1 MLRIKV
7 RTQILLKEGGVS
19 KIHNKKSFQGTE
31 SRQWGDYIK
40 PFLNISF
47 SSVLEF
53 STQTYFVWNNKY
65 LNDFDNHYFPL
76 ESLEFA
82 NFGLARL
89 LSRGAGPLEGG

>member
-31 SRQWGDYIK
+31 SQQWREYMK
-40 PFLNISF
+40 TFFNESF
-47 SSVLEF
+47 SSVFGF
-53 STQTYFVWNNKY
+53 STQTYFVWNKKY
-65 LNDFDNHYFPL
+65 LNDFDNHYFSL
-76 ESLEFA
+76 ESVEFA